1 MHDKWEGTNGSI
13 YIIIH
18 IESLPQVSWRNISFN
33 NLLCAVF
40 KQRDIHS
47 LFNNKIVI
55 LWLCKNGLTF
65 WILRFLN
72 EKTGH
77 WLSFIY
83 LMPFIFSI
91 IIPLFLAFR
100 LHEKHISNY
109 SLKNYDLSLRISPY
123 YSQHPRK
130 WRDRLPNPAKVMENT
145 HIP

>member
-1 MHDKWEGTNGSI
+1 MIRKKHELKAISRIVLGNLISNIQCLAINVRNVSRKRSHRQCMTNGREPTVLSI

-65 WILRFLN
+65 WIPSVFERKNWSLVVI
-72 EKTGH
+72 H
-77 WLSFIY
+77 
-83 LMPFIFSI
+83 IFNA
-91 IIPLFLAFR
+91 LYF
-100 LHEKHISNY
+100 
-109 SLKNYDLSLRISPY
+109 
-123 YSQHPRK
+123 
-130 WRDRLPNPAKVMENT
+130 
-145 HIP
+145 